1 MKVLS
6 NTTEQVLAPGQS
18 ITFDLVLLS
27 TGCAERHRTG
37 SANLELLTGCIFNVD
52 FSANIANGTGA
63 GEIEL
68 SVMLNG
74 EPVPAGNLVSTPA
87 AANEVNNVAR
97 PGLKI
102 QTFGCANTISIRNT
116 GEDDIIIPAK
126 SALLSV
132 KRDA

>member
-1 MKVLS
+1 MKTLS
-6 NTTEQVLAPGQS
+6 NTTEQVLSPGES

-37 SANLELLTGCIFNVD
+37 SANVELINGCIFNVD
-52 FSANIANGTGA
+52 FSANIANGTGG

-74 EPVPAGNLVSTPA
+74 EALPAGNLISTPA
-87 AANEVNNVAR
+87 AANEINNVAR

-102 QTFGCANTISIRNT
+102 QTFGCSNTISVRNT
-116 GEDDIIIPAK
+116 GEDDIILPAR
-126 SALLSV
+126 SALLAINRV
-132 KRDA
+132 A